1 MESLNITKQESTIN
15 YPYYFQGYKNTVT
28 DKDLKMYVA

>member
-1 MESLNITKQESTIN
+1 MESLNIKKQESTIN

-28 DKDLKMYVA
+28 DKDLKIYPA